1 MPCPCILFMIQW
13 QGSGSDFN
21 MRIVFMG
28 TPEFSAPALEYLV
41 KSEYRVVVV
50 YTQPDRQTGRGQT
63 LEQSPVKKLA
73 LKHSL
78 EVFQPVKLRN
88 SEEMQRL
95 AALEPDLILVSAFGQ
110 ILPQSILDI
119 PRFGCLNVHPSLL
132 PKYRGATPIPSAILG
147 GDKETGV
154 TIMLMDTGMD
164 TGPIVSQIIVGIE
177 PQDTTESL
185 SNRLAQAGVRLLAET
200 LPLWFDRSLKPQPQD
215 GNKATYT
222 APITKEDG
230 VINWQMTAEEISRR
244 VRAFYPWPGCYT
256 WWQGKLLKIL
266 EAVALHKERNLSPG
280 KVIALASGQP
290 AVVGVETGD
299 GILGLIRIQLEGKR
313 ALTAAEFLL
322 GQRTFAGSTLGSKS

>member
-1 MPCPCILFMIQW
+1 
-13 QGSGSDFN
+13 

-28 TPEFSAPALEYLV
+28 TPEFSVPALEYLV
-41 KSEYRVVVV
+41 KSEYRVVGV
-50 YTQPDRQTGRGQT
+50 YTQPDRPTGRGRS
-63 LEQSPVKKLA
+63 LEQSPVKRMA
-73 LKHSL
+73 LEYGL

-88 SEEMQRL
+88 PEEVQRL
-95 AALEPDLILVSAFGQ
+95 AALKPDLILVAAFGK
-110 ILPQSILDI
+110 ILPQSVLDM
-119 PRFGCLNVHPSLL
+119 PPFGCLNIHPSLL

-147 GDKETGV
+147 GDKDTGV

-164 TGPIVSQIIVGIE
+164 TGSIVSQIIVGIE

-185 SNRLAQAGVRLLAET
+185 GDRLAKAGVRLLAEA
-200 LPLWFDRSLKPQPQD
+200 LPLWFERSLKPQPQD
-215 GNKATYT
+215 ESKATYT

-230 VINWQMTAEEISRR
+230 IINWQMTAEEISRR

-266 EAVALHKERNLSPG
+266 EAIALHKEQNLSPG
-280 KVIALASGQP
+280 KVVALAPGQS

-299 GILGLIRIQLEGKR
+299 GILGLIRVQLEGKR

-322 GQRTFAGSTLGSKS
+322 GQRTLVGSTLGSKSLC